1 MKIRSGSVT
10 AWFLRI
16 LVLVAVAVVFFVP
29 PLSQQQSDTATISHY
44 AGVFDLS
51 ADGTLKITETI
62 DVVMPFGKHGI
73 FRIFDT
79 RDERRNGVEHPVEQL
94 TVTRDGQPE
103 PYSWDDAPSGQ
114 QSLRIGSAGVTLEQG
129 TPASDTVVQ
138 RRRASAWGAQ
148 AKSA

>member
-1 MKIRSGSVT
+1 
-10 AWFLRI
+10 
-16 LVLVAVAVVFFVP
+16 
-29 PLSQQQSDTATISHY
+29 
-44 AGVFDLS
+44 
-51 ADGTLKITETI
+51 
-62 DVVMPFGKHGI
+62 MPFGKHGI

-129 TPASDTVVQ
+129 TPTYVITSVTTNTLERGPGGTVRWWWNVIV
-138 RRRASAWGAQ
+138 ASAAT
-148 AKSA
+148 